1 MKKLIHIGIACSSE
15 TDVGEV
21 ATAAVTSFTEELAKY
36 RDQAVLLTGGT
47 SGLMTLASRIFSEAG
62 GITVGFVPVEHEM
75 MNENSSE
82 RNSFNVI
89 EIRTGLTYQQRSV
102 PLVRSSDSFVV
113 LGGRAGTIIEAYM
126 AYLNLIPTVI
136 LKGTGLDSDLLL
148 KEHEY
153 LDGRKLNR
161 FSITED
167 PVEAAR
173 LAIRMAR
180 THILRDGPQP
190 G

>member
-1 MKKLIHIGIACSSE
+1 
-15 TDVGEV
+15 
-21 ATAAVTSFTEELAKY
+21 
-36 RDQAVLLTGGT
+36 
-47 SGLMTLASRIFSEAG
+47 
-62 GITVGFVPVEHEM
+62 
-75 MNENSSE
+75 
-82 RNSFNVI
+82 SFNVI

-153 LDGRKLNR
+153 LDGRKRNR